1 MTPTHIVNPGG
12 GQGPCDVTRVID
24 GGQASGC
31 GIGQAGLQLQLRQ
44 QGGEG
49 EAGQSN
55 GQDKTANATRDHLP
69 RVQVGS

>member
-1 MTPTHIVNPGG
+1 
-12 GQGPCDVTRVID
+12 
-24 GGQASGC
+24 
-31 GIGQAGLQLQLRQ
+31 LQLQLRQ